1 MGSHE
6 WVDHAARSN
15 LAPVPG
21 RLRVLIGRS
30 AAIVLILGA
39 LTWISVSL
47 LFNPPPRAPDA
58 AESIPL
64 VVAESP
70 QASPGADPGAEDA
83 PQAPLRIQ
91 GSEEDPQE
99 PAAAGPSVAG
109 ATAVVHL
116 VGAVRKPGVYSLPL
130 GSRVLDAV
138 DLAGGLAKDAA
149 PEAINLAA
157 QIRDGEQIRIPRRG
171 ETGQPP
177 AAGAPAPGTSDG
189 SSGTGSQPGKL
200 NVNTADQAELEE
212 LPGIGPS
219 LAGRILEFRQA
230 NGPFKNLSELDAVSG
245 IGPALMGNLRE
256 RVVFE

>member
-6 WVDHAARSN
+6 WVDHAATSN
-15 LAPVPG
+15 LGPVPG

-47 LFNPPPRAPDA
+47 LFNPPPRAPSA
-58 AESIPL
+58 AESIP
-64 VVAESP
+64 VEVAETA
-70 QASPGADPGAEDA
+70 QTGAAVDQGADGTPPVPRGTPETEENPPETGTSGPPGN
-83 PQAPLRIQ
+83 
-91 GSEEDPQE
+91 
-99 PAAAGPSVAG
+99 G
-109 ATAVVHL
+109 ASAVVHL
-116 VGAVRKPGVYSLPL
+116 VGAVKKPGVYSLPL

-171 ETGQPP
+171 ETPM
-177 AAGAPAPGTSDG
+177 ASTPGTSDG
-189 SSGTGSQPGKL
+189 TSGLGAQTGKT
-200 NVNTADQAELEE
+200 NVNTADQGQLEE

-245 IGPALMGNLRE
+245 IGPALLGNLRE

>member
-6 WVDHAARSN
+6 WVDHSARSN

-47 LFNPPPRAPDA
+47 LFTPSLRAPDA

-64 VVAESP
+64 KAATIP
-70 QASPGADPGAEDA
+70 QASPVADPGGADA
-83 PQAPLRIQ
+83 PQASLGIP
-91 GSEEDPQE
+91 GFEEDPQE
-99 PAAAGPSVAG
+99 PGAAGPSVTG

-177 AAGAPAPGTSDG
+177 APGAQASGGSGGSGAP
-189 SSGTGSQPGKL
+189 PGKL
-200 NVNTADQAELEE
+200 NVNIADQDQLEE

-230 NGPFKNLSELDAVSG
+230 NGPFKGLGELDAVSG
-245 IGPALMGNLRE
+245 IGPALLGNLRE